1 MSMSQD
7 RPLSSSMS
15 SSASHSTGR
24 RPVQPPAG
32 SRPQKP
38 SLSTRQFVDTA
49 RTSDGSRSSLYN
61 DQGQK
66 KPTSSST
73 PVQGGEP
80 IFYDKASRTYY
91 PSNPIRAITPSYTT
105 VAAQTPVTLKEP
117 RKLLVILDLNGTLFY
132 RNKANKR
139 SVTARPHLSMFLDFL
154 FEHCRVM
161 VWSSAQPHS
170 VETMLSFGFGDRVS
184 RLDRVWSRDH
194 FRLPAVDYA
203 RKVLTI
209 KDLEYVWE
217 GIEKE
222 KKMAKPDGGGGGD
235 KHPKY
240 AVQFDQTNTVLID
253 DSKHKTQLQPHNG
266 LALRDFD
273 QDLARAGTDNEL
285 LKVRA
290 YLEKLIYQENVS
302 AYMRLHPFDSNAPL
316 EKAANVK
323 KTKVTTT
330 TATASGEAALGDE
343 LDELT
348 RRLEKSS
355 I

>member
-1 MSMSQD
+1 MSMST
-7 RPLSSSMS
+7 SS
-15 SSASHSTGR
+15 SSAPRSTDR
-24 RPVQPPAG
+24 KPAQPSAG
-32 SRPQKP
+32 SRPQKQTP
-38 SLSTRQFVDTA
+38 PTGRSVATTSMYDSFGGMTHSQGRDKLTMSSPTPTA
-49 RTSDGSRSSLYN
+49 
-61 DQGQK
+61 
-66 KPTSSST
+66 
-73 PVQGGEP
+73 GEDV
-80 IFYDKASRTYY
+80 FYDQASRTYY
-91 PSNPIRAITPSYTT
+91 PSKPIRSITPSYTT
-105 VAAQTPVTLKEP
+105 VAAKTPVTLKEP

-132 RNKANKR
+132 RNKANRR
-139 SVTARPHLSMFLDFL
+139 SVTARPHLGKFLDFL

-170 VETMLSFGFGDRVS
+170 VKAMLSLGFGDRVS

-222 KKMAKPDGGGGGD
+222 KTAQPDAG

-273 QDLARAGTDNEL
+273 QDLARAGTDTEL

-316 EKAANVK
+316 EKTSVK
-323 KTKVTTT
+323 EAKTT
-330 TATASGEAALGDE
+330 TATGEAALGDE

-348 RRLEKSS
+348 RRLEKST

>member
-1 MSMSQD
+1 MTQE
-7 RPLSSSMS
+7 RALSSTPASSKQTSPTGRSVASGSIKNDQKQNKPSTS
-15 SSASHSTGR
+15 SSA
-24 RPVQPPAG
+24 
-32 SRPQKP
+32 
-38 SLSTRQFVDTA
+38 TA
-49 RTSDGSRSSLYN
+49 
-61 DQGQK
+61 
-66 KPTSSST
+66 P
-73 PVQGGEP
+73 GEP
-80 IFYDKASRTYY
+80 VFYDEATRTYY
-91 PSNPIRAITPSYTT
+91 PSKPIRPITPSYTT

-117 RKLLVILDLNGTLFY
+117 RKILVILDLNGTLFY
-132 RNKANKR
+132 RNKSNKR
-139 SVTARPHLSMFLDFL
+139 SVTARPYLGKFLDFL

-170 VETMLSFGFGDRVS
+170 VEAMLSFGFGDRVS
-184 RLDRVWSRDH
+184 RLDRVWTRDH

-209 KDLEYVWE
+209 KDLEYVWD

-222 KKMAKPDGGGGGD
+222 KKTAKKPDGD
-235 KHPKY
+235 RPHHPKY

-253 DSKHKTQLQPHNG
+253 DSKHKSQLQPHNG

-302 AYMRLHPFDSNAPL
+302 AFMRLHPFDSTAPL
-316 EKAANVK
+316 EKTASVK
-323 KTKVTTT
+323 NTKTT
-330 TATASGEAALGDE
+330 TAAGEAALGDE

-348 RRLEKSS
+348 RRLEKST

>member
-1 MSMSQD
+1 MSRPSLSCFSFLHRSTRSSPFFLIPASTPLHIPQSLRLQSIYYRFSTTAMSMSQE
-7 RPLSSSMS
+7 RSYPSSSS
-15 SSASHSTGR
+15 
-24 RPVQPPAG
+24 
-32 SRPQKP
+32 
-38 SLSTRQFVDTA
+38 
-49 RTSDGSRSSLYN
+49 
-61 DQGQK
+61 
-66 KPTSSST
+66 SSST
-73 PVQGGEP
+73 TRFTDRRRSTPSSAPAPRDPV
-80 IFYDKASRTYY
+80 FYDQASRTYY
-91 PSNPIRAITPSYTT
+91 PSKPIRAITPSYTT

-132 RNKANKR
+132 RNKSNRR
-139 SVTARPHLSMFLDFL
+139 SVTARPHLSTFLDFL

-161 VWSSAQPHS
+161 VWSSAQPRS
-170 VETMLSFGFGDRVS
+170 VEAMLSFGFGDRVS
-184 RLDRVWSRDH
+184 RLDRVWTRDH
-194 FRLPAVDYA
+194 FRLPEVDYA

-222 KKMAKPDGGGGGD
+222 KKAKQDGE

-253 DSKHKTQLQPHNG
+253 DSTHKTQLQPHNG

-273 QDLARAGTDNEL
+273 EDLARAGTDNEL

-290 YLEKLIYQENVS
+290 YLEKLTYQQNVS
-302 AYMRLHPFDSNAPL
+302 AYMRLHPFDSTAPL
-316 EKAANVK
+316 EKIASVK
-323 KTKVTTT
+323 KSTTT
-330 TATASGEAALGDE
+330 TATGEAALGDE

-348 RRLEKSS
+348 RRLEKST

>member
-1 MSMSQD
+1 MSMSQE
-7 RPLSSSMS
+7 RPVPSYSSSS
-15 SSASHSTGR
+15 SSSSTTRSTER
-24 RPVQPPAG
+24 RPVQSPAV
-32 SRPQKP
+32 SRPQTQLSPTGRFVRTTATYQISPCDMNNAPGRDRP
-38 SLSTRQFVDTA
+38 S
-49 RTSDGSRSSLYN
+49 
-61 DQGQK
+61 
-66 KPTSSST
+66 TSSSAPAPRD
-73 PVQGGEP
+73 PV
-80 IFYDKASRTYY
+80 FYDQASRTYY
-91 PSNPIRAITPSYTT
+91 PSKPIRAITPSYTT

-132 RNKANKR
+132 RNKANRR
-139 SVTARPHLSMFLDFL
+139 SVTARPHLSTFLDFL

-170 VETMLSFGFGDRVS
+170 VEAMLSFGFGDRVS

-194 FRLPAVDYA
+194 FRLPQVDYA

-222 KKMAKPDGGGGGD
+222 KKAQREGE

-273 QDLARAGTDNEL
+273 EDLARAGTDSEL

-290 YLEKLIYQENVS
+290 YLAKLVYQENVS
-302 AYMRLHPFDSNAPL
+302 AYMRLHPFDSDAPL
-316 EKAANVK
+316 EKTSVK
-323 KTKVTTT
+323 KAKAT
-330 TATASGEAALGDE
+330 TATGEAALGDE

-348 RRLEKSS
+348 RRLEKST

>member
-1 MSMSQD
+1 MSMSQE
-7 RPLSSSMS
+7 RPLSSSS

-24 RPVQPPAG
+24 RPSQPPAG
-32 SRPQKP
+32 SHPQKQVSP
-38 SLSTRQFVDTA
+38 TGRFTATA
-49 RTSDGSRSSLYN
+49 RTYDCLPGSNDN
-61 DQGQK
+61 DQAGA
-66 KPTSSST
+66 
-73 PVQGGEP
+73 PV
-80 IFYDKASRTYY
+80 FYDKVSRTYY
-91 PSNPIRAITPSYTT
+91 PSKPIRAITPSYMT

-117 RKLLVILDLNGTLFY
+117 RKILVILDLNGTLFY
-132 RNKANKR
+132 RNKTNKR
-139 SVTARPHLSMFLDFL
+139 SVTARPHLGKFLDFL
-154 FEHCRVM
+154 FENCRVM

-170 VETMLSFGFGDRVS
+170 VEAMLSFGFGDRVS

-222 KKMAKPDGGGGGD
+222 KTAKPDGHS
-235 KHPKY
+235 HPKY

-253 DSKHKTQLQPHNG
+253 DSKHKSQLQPHNG

-273 QDLARAGTDNEL
+273 QDLARAGTDSEL

-316 EKAANVK
+316 EKIASVN
-323 KTKVTTT
+323 KTKATTI
-330 TATASGEAALGDE
+330 AGEAALGDE

-348 RRLEKSS
+348 RRLEKST